1 MMRFIEILRIAFD
14 ALLRNKMRS
23 ILTML
28 GIIIGVGAVIAMVA
42 IGKGAQTQVEAQ
54 ISGLGSNIVMVF
66 PGSTSRGGVRGGSGT
81 GTDLTEEDQ
90 KAVREQCPAVAY
102 VSPQV
107 GSGGQVIYG
116 NQNWQ
121 TRINGG
127 TVDFFAI
134 RDWSLESG
142 DMFTE
147 QDVRAATKVCVIGQT
162 IVEQLFGSE
171 DPIGKTIRI
180 RSVPFR
186 VIGTLKAKG
195 QNSMGNDQDDLIV
208 VPYTSLQKR
217 IMGHTHSWGFI
228 TSAVSK
234 AQIPAAEQQI
244 RDLLR
249 MRHNLGPGEEDDF
262 TIRTQ
267 TEIAEAQSETARI
280 MTALLLSIAGISL
293 LVGGIGIMNIMLVSV
308 TERTR
313 EIGVRI
319 SIGARPKDI
328 LTQFLMESIVMSLL
342 GGLIGII
349 LGVIASN
356 LLSKFAGW
364 PTNVTPDS
372 IILAV
377 SFAMAVGVFFG
388 YYPARKASSLNPIEA
403 LRYE

>member
-42 IGKGAQTQVEAQ
+42 IGKGAQTQVETQ
-54 ISGLGSNIVMVF
+54 ISSLGANILMVF
-66 PGSTSRGGVRGGSGT
+66 PGSTSRGGVMGGSGT
-81 GTDLTEEDQ
+81 GTGLTEEDQ
-90 KAVREQCPAVAY
+90 KAVKEQCPAVAY

-107 GSGGQVIYG
+107 GSGGQVVYG

-134 RDWSLESG
+134 RDWRLQSG
-142 DMFTE
+142 DFFTD

-162 IVEQLFGSE
+162 IVQQLFGSE

-180 RSVPFR
+180 RSIPFR

-195 QNSMGNDQDDLIV
+195 QNAMGMDQDDLII

-217 IMGHTHSWGFI
+217 IMGHTRSWGFI
-228 TSAVSK
+228 ASAVSK
-234 AQIPAAEQQI
+234 AQIPIAQQQI

-249 MRHNLGPGEEDDF
+249 MRHNLGPGEDDDF

-267 TEIAEAQSETARI
+267 TEIADAQSATANI
-280 MTALLLSIAGISL
+280 MTILLASIASISL

-313 EIGVRI
+313 EIGIRI
-319 SIGARPKDI
+319 SIGARPRDI
-328 LTQFLMESIVMSLL
+328 LTQFLMESVVMSLL
-342 GGLIGII
+342 GGMIGII
-349 LGVIASN
+349 LGLVASS
-356 LLSKFAGW
+356 LVSKFAGW
-364 PTNVTPDS
+364 PTFVTPES

-377 SFAMAVGVFFG
+377 SFSMGVGIFFG